1 MAERKNFKVGET
13 VEVPEGAVVRR
24 PDGSERPVTGG
35 LYVLDV
41 EGDYL
46 LGGREVS
53 AKAGD

>member
-13 VEVPEGAVVRR
+13 VEVAEGAVVRR

-41 EGDYL
+41 PGDYV
-46 LGGREVS
+46 LGDREIT